1 MLDTT
6 VVISIFI
13 TSMILFLIV
22 GIFVQ
27 NYSSF
32 NKTFNEVAFEDYRYK
47 DGFFYFQEHYKDLPW
62 RLEGNT
68 LVAYYNKYL
77 IKYQIVGKKRC
88 ILYISTYIDTE
99 ILPMSIRIKDE
110 EIINYFI
117 ILYQRLKDEN
127 DAEILRT

>member
-1 MLDTT
+1 MLD
-6 VVISIFI
+6 VYSVLFIFI
-13 TSMILFLIV
+13 LSVFLFLIIGV
-22 GIFVQ
+22 FIQ

-32 NKTFNEVAFEDYRYK
+32 NKTFNEVAFEDYRYR
-47 DGFFYFQEHYKDLPW
+47 DGFLYFQEHYKDLPW
-62 RLEGNT
+62 RLEDNT

-99 ILPMSIRIKDE
+99 ILPMSVRIKDE

-117 ILYQRLKDEN
+117 LLYQRLKDED
-127 DAEILRT
+127 DA